1 LSPRFG
7 FMVIGTSFELPIGA
21 RLRVV
26 GGGDDAAFS
35 DHEVVLY
42 LVVTLKVINV
52 DLWRRKIVTQKKL

>member
-1 LSPRFG
+1 
-7 FMVIGTSFELPIGA
+7 MVIGTSLELPIGA

-42 LVVTLKVINV
+42 LVVTLKEIMI
-52 DLWRRKIVTQKKL
+52 KM